1 MMRVAMAT
9 TERAPEVT
17 EPVAP
22 DALTGHFI
30 VCGVDELGFRAAE
43 ELIRLGEQVAVVS
56 PSASGKFAHQL
67 ATMGVPLV
75 RGNYREEPALVAAG
89 LLNARALIIAEADD
103 VGNLHAALA
112 AHEMNPD
119 LRVVLRIF
127 NQELGRRVQM
137 LLRDCEVLSSS
148 AIAAPSFVAAAL
160 QADFEQRIEAGG
172 RELIVRHG
180 TVGEAGV
187 LMPIAKT
194 EADGSVTLFPEEGEN
209 VLCLADPLSAD
220 RLLGIVRRRHLLPPT
235 LAAAGQLIANLADRQ
250 VRTLV
255 VLVAALVAV
264 SAAVFHWVWHLTLLD
279 AVYFTVTTITTI
291 GYGDITLVNAPWYLK
306 TYGIVL
312 ELLGAVVMAI
322 FFAVITD
329 TLVGARLRQALGGL
343 HRDVDDHIVVCGL
356 GNMGH
361 RIVEQIHEHRVQVVA
376 MELNEQAK
384 ALAAIRRLGIPVLI
398 GDAREVVNL
407 QSLRLETAR
416 SLVVATEDDMTNL
429 EIALTARGINP
440 ELKVVI
446 QLHDPDLAARLQR
459 ALGLGTSRSLSGLS
473 APAFVSA
480 ALGHRVLS
488 AVPVGERMLV
498 IAVATVVASAES
510 VGQTV
515 GWLQGGPYCRVLM
528 IQRGDQQI
536 WTPALDTSLEAG
548 DELVVVATRKG
559 LDGVLRLTE
568 VAA

>member
-1 MMRVAMAT
+1 
-9 TERAPEVT
+9 
-17 EPVAP
+17 
-22 DALTGHFI
+22 
-30 VCGVDELGFRAAE
+30 
-43 ELIRLGEQVAVVS
+43 
-56 PSASGKFAHQL
+56 
-67 ATMGVPLV
+67 
-75 RGNYREEPALVAAG
+75 
-89 LLNARALIIAEADD
+89 
-103 VGNLHAALA
+103 
-112 AHEMNPD
+112 
-119 LRVVLRIF
+119 
-127 NQELGRRVQM
+127 
-137 LLRDCEVLSSS
+137 
-148 AIAAPSFVAAAL
+148 
-160 QADFEQRIEAGG
+160 
-172 RELIVRHG
+172 
-180 TVGEAGV
+180 
-187 LMPIAKT
+187 
-194 EADGSVTLFPEEGEN
+194 
-209 VLCLADPLSAD
+209 VLCLADPQASD

-235 LAAAGQLIANLADRQ
+235 VAAAGQLIANLADRQ

-255 VLVAALVAV
+255 LLVAALVAV
-264 SAAVFHWVWHLTLLD
+264 SAAIFHWVWHLTLLD

-361 RIVEQIHEHRVQVVA
+361 RIVELIHEHRVPVVA

-480 ALGHRVLS
+480 ALGHRVIS

-498 IAVATVVASAES
+498 IAVAGVVPSAES
-510 VGQTV
+510 VGQSV
-515 GWLQGGPYCRVLM
+515 GWLQAGPYCRVLM

-536 WTPALDTSLEAG
+536 WTPPLDTSLEAG
-548 DELVVVATRKG
+548 DELVIVATRKG